1 MVENDIIFLGYRL
14 VGDVNFAEASKVA
27 SHITPVPGGVGP
39 MTVAQLMSNVV
50 KAAKRQLKSNKSWD
64 LSYLP
69 ISPLPKVCP
78 KLESPRYNGIW
89 INI

>member
-1 MVENDIIFLGYRL
+1 M

-69 ISPLPKVCP
+69 ISPLPKV
-78 KLESPRYNGIW
+78 SPRLDSPR
-89 INI
+89 